1 MSMTRHC
8 TPGMALYFVLV
19 AICLFQVQAAVA
31 EPRTDKPAF
40 LSLSSTKL
48 HEEYKDLA
56 TGKSL
61 ASNPYEFNDEIYYDG
76 EFKSQEVFEKEYP
89 FDVRKDGVNDRDNE
103 YNGGHPYYSAST
115 LPGIGSGSNKNL
127 PYIACQSPMK
137 FGRSHKFMYWE
148 IVWKEAM
155 KSKHGDIILVDLVNY
170 EQAKGLTSETQA
182 NVIPS
187 STKKSLSFSPPTVM
201 NTEKIIPPYK
211 GIYSVHYKASNGKWA
226 HSDIEYRQLS
236 LEYHDDSKTGSG
248 NGPHNVHYFHLSS
261 WQNRQ
266 AVDPEKLQF
275 LINEVDKKFTGQTII
290 VNCEFGGGRT
300 GVFIEAREMYRATVK
315 AKSTKWF
322 FSSSDDPIQE
332 YTKELRKKRSKMI
345 DSFPQYEFLHIWA
358 ARMWAMTARDNIN
371 AKPGPAGNPS
381 GQGRHPPKP

>member
-56 TGKSL
+56 TGKPL

-115 LPGIGSGSNKNL
+115 LPGVGSGSNKNL
-127 PYIACQSPMK
+127 PYIACQSQVHVL
-137 FGRSHKFMYWE
+137 GNN
-148 IVWKEAM
+148 
-155 KSKHGDIILVDLVNY
+155 LVNY

-300 GVFIEAREMYRATVK
+300 GVIIEAREMYRATVK

-322 FSSSDDPIQE
+322 FSSRDDPIQE
-332 YTKELRKKRSKMI
+332 YTKELRKRRSNMI
-345 DSFPQYEFLHIWA
+345 DSFPQPGSSPAKTMKICA
-358 ARMWAMTARDNIN
+358 ALLPIIGIENVDGTVGWRSQTLCNEPR
-371 AKPGPAGNPS
+371 S
-381 GQGRHPPKP
+381 VE